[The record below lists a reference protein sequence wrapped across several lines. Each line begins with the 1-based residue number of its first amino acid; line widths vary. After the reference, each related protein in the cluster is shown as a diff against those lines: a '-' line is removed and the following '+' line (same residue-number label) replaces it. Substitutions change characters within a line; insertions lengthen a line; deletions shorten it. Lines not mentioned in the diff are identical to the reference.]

1 MPEIK
6 KSKIG
11 KSDAVVTELGF
22 GCAPLGNLFETIS
35 EEQAQRTLQAAW
47 DVGVR
52 YFDTAPFYGYGQSEH
67 RLGHFLRQQSRQDF
81 VISTKV
87 GRVLKPTRDLD
98 AFDGGFWAGGLP
110 FEFNYDYSYDGIM
123 RSYEDSL
130 QRLGL
135 QSVDLLLIHD
145 LDFWFHNTEARVNAY
160 LGQLFTSG
168 WRALHE
174 LRSSGQIKGV
184 GAGINE
190 LGMIPRFLDT
200 VDLDLFIVAIPYT
213 LLNQDVLGEEFP
225 KCADRNVGVVIG
237 AVFASGILATGP
249 IEGAYYAYEPA
260 SDGILKK
267 TRRIE
272 AVCKRHNTPLA
283 AAAMQFP
290 LAHPIVAAIIPGALS
305 PDHVQANIKP
315 FSQSIPA
322 DLWSELKSEGLLHE
336 DAPVP

>member
-1 MPEIK
+1 MRKIK

-22 GCAPLGNLFETIS
+22 GCAPLGNLFKTIS

-87 GRVLKPTRDLD
+87 GRVLKPTRDLA

-110 FEFNYDYSYDGIM
+110 FEFEYDYSYDGIM

-145 LDFWFHNTEARVNAY
+145 LDFWFHKTEARVNAY

-174 LRSSGQIKGV
+174 LRSSGQIKGM

-190 LGMIPRFLDT
+190 LGMIPRFLDM

-213 LLNQDVLGEEFP
+213 LLNQDVLDDEFP
-225 KCADRNVGVVIG
+225 KCADRDVGVVIG
-237 AVFASGILATGP
+237 SVFASGILATGP

-260 SDGILKK
+260 SEEILRK

-272 AVCKRHNTPLA
+272 VVCKRHNTPLA
-283 AAAMQFP
+283 AAAMKFP

-305 PDHVQANIKP
+305 PDHVQENIKV
-315 FSQSIPA
+315 FSQSIPE
-322 DLWSELKSEGLLHE
+322 DLWSELKSEGLLRE